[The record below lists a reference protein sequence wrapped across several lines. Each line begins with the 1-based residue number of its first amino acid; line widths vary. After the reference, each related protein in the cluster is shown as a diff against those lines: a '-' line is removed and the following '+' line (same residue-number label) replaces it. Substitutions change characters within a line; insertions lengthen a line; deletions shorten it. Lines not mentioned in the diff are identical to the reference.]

1 MEIIY
6 CDERADRPAESY
18 RLVLLTGGWHIV
30 ANGYLCKV
38 NTIEEGRRVL
48 ATLCPASLQEQPP
61 IDTA

>member
-6 CDERADRPAESY
+6 CDEQADRPAKSY

-38 NTIEEGRRVL
+38 TDEKEGQRL
-48 ATLCPASLQEQPP
+48 MAALQAPTKEGIPLR
-61 IDTA
+61 